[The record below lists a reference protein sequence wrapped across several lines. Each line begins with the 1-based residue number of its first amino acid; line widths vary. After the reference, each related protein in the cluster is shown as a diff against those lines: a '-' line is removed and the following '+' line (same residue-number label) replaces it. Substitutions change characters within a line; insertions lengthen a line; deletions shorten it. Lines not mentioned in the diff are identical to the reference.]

1 MADEA
6 TNVLGAAKTL
16 SGLMQGLNSEPAPAE
31 TEPTQA
37 TEEVQEEIT
46 TEEVDD
52 TVSPSDIPFMKQD
65 VDEETEDQMEIT
77 EEEAEQDI
85 NESSEEPAYTVKVDG
100 TEMSVTLNELLRG
113 YQREA
118 DYTRKTSELSLE
130 KSKYN
135 DLMQQSQ
142 SEINN
147 KLSKLTE
154 LTTVAQQELQQEYSN
169 IDFEKLY
176 DEDPTEA
183 ARLEHKMRKRAE
195 NLAMIQEETKA
206 NQQQEFQKYLQEQ
219 QHKVSTLVPEFN
231 DPAKASKLKSD
242 MRIYLSKLGY
252 GEKDIN
258 SIYDARQV
266 LLIKDA
272 MSYDALKKS
281 NIKVTKK
288 VASAPKVVKPGTA
301 KNKADA
307 NVKNRQD
314 KLNRLKK
321 TGSTKDAAKFFKDF
335 L

>member
-16 SGLMQGLNSEPAPAE
+16 SGLMQGLTSEPAPAE
-31 TEPTQA
+31 PEQ
-37 TEEVQEEIT
+37 T
-46 TEEVDD
+46 TEEV
-52 TVSPSDIPFMKQD
+52 V
-65 VDEETEDQMEIT
+65 EEPTEDNIPVEDV
-77 EEEAEQDI
+77 EEVEVAEATDDAEQDI
-85 NESSEEPAYTVKVDG
+85 NESSEEPSYTVKVDG
-100 TEMSVTLNELLRG
+100 SEMEVTLDELLRG

-147 KLSKLTE
+147 KLSKLEE
-154 LTTVAQQELQQEYSN
+154 LTTVAQQELQQEYSR

-176 DEDPTEA
+176 DEDPSEA

-242 MRIYLSKLGY
+242 MRVYLSKLGY
-252 GEKDIN
+252 GDKDIN

-266 LLIKDA
+266 LLIRDA
-272 MSYDALKKS
+272 MAYNALKKS
-281 NIKVTKK
+281 NVKVTKK
-288 VASAPKVVKPGTA
+288 VATAPKVVRSGTA
-301 KNKADA
+301 KNKGDA
-307 NVKNRQD
+307 SLKLRRE

-321 TGSTKDAAKFFKDF
+321 TGAAKDAASIFKDY

>member
-16 SGLMQGLNSEPAPAE
+16 SGLMQGLTSEPAPAE
-31 TEPTQA
+31 PEQ
-37 TEEVQEEIT
+37 T
-46 TEEVDD
+46 TEEV
-52 TVSPSDIPFMKQD
+52 V
-65 VDEETEDQMEIT
+65 EEPTEDNIPVEDVEQVEVAEAT
-77 EEEAEQDI
+77 DDAEQDI
-85 NESSEEPAYTVKVDG
+85 NESSEEPSYTVKVDG
-100 TEMSVTLNELLRG
+100 SEMEVTLDELLRG

-147 KLSKLTE
+147 KLSKLEE
-154 LTTVAQQELQQEYSN
+154 LTTVAQQELQQEYSR

-176 DEDPTEA
+176 DEDPSEA

-219 QHKVSTLVPEFN
+219 QHRVSTLVPEFN

-242 MRIYLSKLGY
+242 MRVYLSKLGY
-252 GEKDIN
+252 GDKDIN

-266 LLIKDA
+266 LLIRDA
-272 MSYDALKKS
+272 MAYDALKKS
-281 NIKVTKK
+281 NAKVTKK
-288 VASAPKVVKPGTA
+288 VATAPKVVRSGTA
-301 KNKADA
+301 KNKGDA
-307 NVKNRQD
+307 SLKLRRE

-321 TGSTKDAAKFFKDF
+321 TGAAKDAASIFKDY

>member
-16 SGLMQGLNSEPAPAE
+16 SGLMQNLTSDPAPAE
-31 TEPTQA
+31 PEQ
-37 TEEVQEEIT
+37 T
-46 TEEVDD
+46 TEEV
-52 TVSPSDIPFMKQD
+52 V
-65 VDEETEDQMEIT
+65 EEPTEDNIPVEDV
-77 EEEAEQDI
+77 EEVEVAEEATYEAEQDI

-100 TEMSVTLNELLRG
+100 SEMEVTLDELLRG

-154 LTTVAQQELQQEYSN
+154 LTTVAQQELQREYSN

-176 DEDPTEA
+176 EEDPVEA
-183 ARLEHKMRKRAE
+183 ARQEHKMRKRAE
-195 NLAMIQEETKA
+195 NLSMIQEETKA
-206 NQQQEFQKYLQEQ
+206 NQAQEFQKYLQEQ
-219 QHKVSTLVPEFN
+219 QHKVASLVPEFN
-231 DPAKASKLKSD
+231 DPNKASKLKSD
-242 MRIYLSKLGY
+242 MRQYLSKLGY
-252 GEKDIN
+252 GDQEIN
-258 SIYDARQV
+258 SVYDARQV
-266 LLIKDA
+266 LLIRDA
-272 MSYDALKKS
+272 MAYNALKKS
-281 NIKVTKK
+281 NVKVTKK
-288 VASAPKVVKPGTA
+288 VATAPKVVRSGTA
-301 KNKADA
+301 KNKGDA
-307 NVKNRQD
+307 SSKLRRD

-321 TGSTKDAAKFFKDF
+321 TGSLRSAASIFKDY

>member
-16 SGLMQGLNSEPAPAE
+16 SGLMQNLPSEPAPAE
-31 TEPTQA
+31 P
-37 TEEVQEEIT
+37 EET
-46 TEEVDD
+46 TEEV
-52 TVSPSDIPFMKQD
+52 V
-65 VDEETEDQMEIT
+65 EEPT
-77 EEEAEQDI
+77 EEIIPAEDVEEVEVAEATDDAEQDI

-100 TEMSVTLNELLRG
+100 SEMEVTLDELLRG

-147 KLSKLTE
+147 KLSKLTD
-154 LTTVAQQELQQEYSN
+154 LTTVAQQELQREYSN

-176 DEDPTEA
+176 EEDPTEA

-195 NLAMIQEETKA
+195 NLSMIQEETKA

-219 QHKVSTLVPEFN
+219 QHKVATLVPEFN
-231 DPAKASKLKSD
+231 DPNKAGKLKSD
-242 MRIYLSKLGY
+242 MRQYLSRLGY
-252 GEKDIN
+252 GDQEIN
-258 SIYDARQV
+258 SVYDARQV
-266 LLIKDA
+266 LLIRDA
-272 MSYDALKKS
+272 MAYDALKKS
-281 NIKVTKK
+281 NAKVLKK

-301 KNKADA
+301 KNKSDA
-307 NVKNRQD
+307 NLKLRQN

-321 TGSTKDAAKFFKDF
+321 TGATRDAASIFKDY

>member
-16 SGLMQGLNSEPAPAE
+16 SGLMQGLTSEPAPAE
-31 TEPTQA
+31 PEQ
-37 TEEVQEEIT
+37 T
-46 TEEVDD
+46 TEEV
-52 TVSPSDIPFMKQD
+52 V
-65 VDEETEDQMEIT
+65 EEPTEDNIPVEDVEQVEVAEAT
-77 EEEAEQDI
+77 DDAEQDI
-85 NESSEEPAYTVKVDG
+85 NESSEEPSYTVKVDG
-100 TEMSVTLNELLRG
+100 SEMEVTLDELLRG

-147 KLSKLTE
+147 KLSKLEE
-154 LTTVAQQELQQEYSN
+154 LTTVAQQELQQEYSR

-176 DEDPTEA
+176 EEDPSEA

-242 MRIYLSKLGY
+242 MRVYLSKLGY

-266 LLIKDA
+266 LLIRDA
-272 MSYDALKKS
+272 MAYDALKKS
-281 NIKVTKK
+281 NAKVTKK
-288 VASAPKVVKPGTA
+288 VANAPKVVKSGIA
-301 KNKADA
+301 KNKTDA
-307 NVKNRQD
+307 SSKLRRD

-321 TGSTKDAAKFFKDF
+321 TGAAKDAASIFKDY

>member
-16 SGLMQGLNSEPAPAE
+16 SGLMQGLTSEPAPAE
-31 TEPTQA
+31 PEQ
-37 TEEVQEEIT
+37 T
-46 TEEVDD
+46 TEEV
-52 TVSPSDIPFMKQD
+52 V
-65 VDEETEDQMEIT
+65 EEPTEDNIPVEDVEQVEVAEAT
-77 EEEAEQDI
+77 DDAEQDI
-85 NESSEEPAYTVKVDG
+85 NESSEEPSYTVKVDG
-100 TEMSVTLNELLRG
+100 SEMEVTLDELLRG

-147 KLSKLTE
+147 KLSKLEE
-154 LTTVAQQELQQEYSN
+154 LTTVAQQELQQEYSR

-176 DEDPTEA
+176 EEDPSEA

-266 LLIKDA
+266 LLIRDA
-272 MSYDALKKS
+272 MAYDALKKS
-281 NIKVTKK
+281 NAKVTKK
-288 VASAPKVVKPGTA
+288 VANAPKVVKSGIA
-301 KNKADA
+301 KNKTDA
-307 NVKNRQD
+307 SSKLRRD

-321 TGSTKDAAKFFKDF
+321 TGAAKDAASIFKDY

>member
-16 SGLMQGLNSEPAPAE
+16 SGLMQNLTSDPAPAE
-31 TEPTQA
+31 PEQ
-37 TEEVQEEIT
+37 T
-46 TEEVDD
+46 TEEV
-52 TVSPSDIPFMKQD
+52 V
-65 VDEETEDQMEIT
+65 EEPTEDNIPVEDV
-77 EEEAEQDI
+77 EEVEVAEATDDAEQDI
-85 NESSEEPAYTVKVDG
+85 NESSEEPSYTVKVDG
-100 TEMSVTLNELLRG
+100 SEMEVTLDELLRG

-147 KLSKLTE
+147 KLSKLEE
-154 LTTVAQQELQQEYSN
+154 LTTVAQQELQQEYSR

-176 DEDPTEA
+176 DEDPSEA

-242 MRIYLSKLGY
+242 MRVYLSKLGY
-252 GEKDIN
+252 GDKDIN

-266 LLIKDA
+266 LLIRDA
-272 MSYDALKKS
+272 MAYDALKKS
-281 NIKVTKK
+281 NAKVTKK
-288 VASAPKVVKPGTA
+288 VATAPKVVRSGTA
-301 KNKADA
+301 KNKGDA
-307 NVKNRQD
+307 SLKLRRE

-321 TGSTKDAAKFFKDF
+321 TGAAKDAASIFKDY

>member
-16 SGLMQGLNSEPAPAE
+16 SGLMQNLPSEPAPAE
-31 TEPTQA
+31 P
-37 TEEVQEEIT
+37 EET
-46 TEEVDD
+46 TEEV
-52 TVSPSDIPFMKQD
+52 V
-65 VDEETEDQMEIT
+65 EEPTEDNIPVEDV
-77 EEEAEQDI
+77 EEVEVAEATDDAEQDI
-85 NESSEEPAYTVKVDG
+85 NESSEEPSYTVKVDG
-100 TEMSVTLNELLRG
+100 SEMEVTLDELLRG

-147 KLSKLTE
+147 KLSKLEE
-154 LTTVAQQELQQEYSN
+154 LTTVAQQELQQEYSR

-176 DEDPTEA
+176 EEDPSEA

-242 MRIYLSKLGY
+242 MRVYLSKLGY

-266 LLIKDA
+266 LLIRDA
-272 MSYDALKKS
+272 MAYDALKKS
-281 NIKVTKK
+281 NAKVTKK
-288 VASAPKVVKPGTA
+288 VANAPKVVKSGIA
-301 KNKADA
+301 KNKTDA
-307 NVKNRQD
+307 SSKLRRD

-321 TGSTKDAAKFFKDF
+321 TGAAKDAASIFKDY

>member
-1 MADEA
+1 
-6 TNVLGAAKTL
+6 
-16 SGLMQGLNSEPAPAE
+16 MQGLTSEPAPAE
-31 TEPTQA
+31 PEQ
-37 TEEVQEEIT
+37 T
-46 TEEVDD
+46 TEEV
-52 TVSPSDIPFMKQD
+52 V
-65 VDEETEDQMEIT
+65 EEPTEDNIPVEDV
-77 EEEAEQDI
+77 EEVEVAEEATDDAEQDI

-100 TEMSVTLNELLRG
+100 SEMEVTLDELLRG

-147 KLSKLTE
+147 KLSKLTD
-154 LTTVAQQELQQEYSN
+154 LTTVAQQELQREYSN

-176 DEDPTEA
+176 EEDPTEA

-195 NLAMIQEETKA
+195 NLSMIQEETKA

-219 QHKVSTLVPEFN
+219 QHKVATLVPEFN
-231 DPAKASKLKSD
+231 DPNKAGKLKSD
-242 MRIYLSKLGY
+242 MRQYLSRLGY
-252 GEKDIN
+252 GDQEIN
-258 SIYDARQV
+258 SVYDARQV
-266 LLIKDA
+266 LLIRDA
-272 MSYDALKKS
+272 MAYDALKKS
-281 NIKVTKK
+281 NAKVLKK

-301 KNKADA
+301 KNKSDA
-307 NVKNRQD
+307 NLKLRQN

-321 TGSTKDAAKFFKDF
+321 TGAAKDAASIFKDY